1 MNSKELR
8 LEPNSSD
15 EEPDSGTRHEF
26 NPLNAPIPHRSPVPR
41 PPQPISIP
49 EVDLRRNPD
58 FKVKVLGIHGE
69 EIELFY
75 RLQLTP
81 IHPGGPLDWMPFRIP
96 YPGWTPPRGP
106 AFVSDP
112 RPMFR
117 PPFVPPQPAPVL
129 PPPPPQPVRPMPRP
143 DVPISGRPG
152 PSTNNQLPV
161 QEQEKTQESEA
172 AESDWKHIARQ
183 YQLDLY
189 QAARRRNIIAFLD
202 TGAGKTF
209 ISVLLIR
216 DIAARA
222 ERFAKMENV
231 PKKPI
236 FFLVPSKVLVQQQ
249 AEVLRKHTDLQI
261 SQHTGDRKN
270 EDVWD
275 GTTWNAYV
283 QEAHV
288 LVMTPQILL
297 NMLRKQ

>member
-1 MNSKELR
+1 MNGKELM
-8 LEPNSSD
+8 LEPLSSD
-15 EEPDSGTRHEF
+15 EEQDSGKKTHF
-26 NPLNAPIPHRSPVPR
+26 NPLNTPIPHRSPVPR
-41 PPQPISIP
+41 PPQPVQLP
-49 EVDLRRNPD
+49 VVDLRRNRD
-58 FKVKVLGIHGE
+58 FKVKTLGVHGE

-75 RLQLTP
+75 RLQLAP
-81 IHPGGPLDWMPFRIP
+81 IHPGGPLDWMPFRLP
-96 YPGWTPPRGP
+96 PPSWTEPRGP
-106 AFVSDP
+106 PFIHKT
-112 RPMFR
+112 RPIFR
-117 PPFVPPQPAPVL
+117 PPYVPPQPTPVIQ
-129 PPPPPQPVRPMPRP
+129 PPQPVRPMPRP
-143 DVPISGRPG
+143 DVSIGGRPG
-152 PSTNNQLPV
+152 SSTNHQVSV
-161 QEQEKTQESEA
+161 QEQEKTQEDEA
-172 AESDWKHIARQ
+172 TESDWKHIARQ